1 MAFVFSKLREI
12 NDEYLEIVDDLRVQ
26 MKDFGV
32 ILNDVKPDRFTQDSR
47 IQKMKIWLHFS
58 TMFKTFLE
66 KNPDDEIA
74 KANQVID
81 VTLSLYKEQ
90 GTQLV
95 FRMQE
100 IQIEINDIKNN
111 IYAGVYTEE
120 EYTEKSEELR
130 LLMGKLKRLSDKYKQ
145 INHKGD
151 PTVVNTQRLPKSQ
164 RLSCIQYIFVTFKS
178 CETNE
183 WCLMQMEKKGGFQ
196 KFVEGLFKQQDRTT
210 K

>member
-1 MAFVFSKLREI
+1 
-12 NDEYLEIVDDLRVQ
+12 

-32 ILNDVKPDRFTQDSR
+32 ILNDVKLDRFTQDSR

-58 TMFKTFLE
+58 SMFKEFLE

-81 VTLSLYKEQ
+81 VTLSMYKEQ

-120 EYTEKSEELR
+120 
-130 LLMGKLKRLSDKYKQ
+130 
-145 INHKGD
+145 
-151 PTVVNTQRLPKSQ
+151 
-164 RLSCIQYIFVTFKS
+164 
-178 CETNE
+178 
-183 WCLMQMEKKGGFQ
+183 
-196 KFVEGLFKQQDRTT
+196 
-210 K
+210 